1 MEIKLPAYF
10 KYTVILL
17 GLFLLLYFM
26 QTFKSILI
34 PLSFAGLFA
43 LLLLPMSVRLE
54 RHMPRAVAIVLS
66 LVLVILVLA
75 LMVYFFSIQI
85 GSFSAELNDISAKL
99 SILISKIQMFLQD
112 KFGIKP
118 TNRSE
123 FLEKALG
130 NISQTGTAFLGS
142 TISLTTGAL
151 TVVTLI
157 PIYVFCMLYYRDHL
171 RQFVF
176 QFIPV
181 AKRDTIIVTIDNIQQ
196 VVQSYISGLVIV
208 IVIVAILNSIGLFIM
223 GIEYAIFFGAF
234 ASVLTVI
241 PYIGIMLG
249 AALPALY
256 VLVNTGSVTTML
268 IVVAIFAFVQFLE
281 GNFITPNI
289 VGSKV
294 SINPFAAIIAL
305 IVGGEVWG
313 AAGMILSIPLI
324 AILKVLLDQYTPLKP
339 IAFLLGDIH
348 REPRELKLIKK
359 LRRQRKA

>member
-1 MEIKLPAYF
+1 MELKLPSYF

-43 LLLLPMSVRLE
+43 LLLLPISTRLE
-54 RHMPRAVAIVLS
+54 RKMPRSMATLLS
-66 LVLVILVLA
+66 LILVILVIVL
-75 LMVYFFSIQI
+75 LIYFFSMQI
-85 GSFSAELNDISAKL
+85 GNFTAELNDISAKL
-99 SILISKIQMFLQD
+99 SILISKIQMFLFN

-123 FLEKALG
+123 FIEKALG
-130 NISQTGTAFLGS
+130 NISQTGTAFVGS

-151 TVVTLI
+151 TVITLI

-171 RQFVF
+171 RQFIF
-176 QFIPV
+176 QFIAV
-181 AKRDTIIVTIDNIQQ
+181 SKRDTIIATIDNIQQ

-208 IVIVAILNSIGLFIM
+208 IVIVSILNSIGLMIM

-234 ASVLTVI
+234 AAILTII

-256 VLVNTGSVTTML
+256 VLVNTGSVTNML

-281 GNFITPNI
+281 GNFITPNV

-305 IVGGEVWG
+305 IMGGEIWG

-324 AILKVLLDQYTPLKP
+324 AILKVLLDQYAPLKP
-339 IAFLLGDIH
+339 FAFLLGDIH
-348 REPRELKLIKK
+348 REPRELKLLKK
-359 LRRQRKA
+359 LKRKRRE

>member
-1 MEIKLPAYF
+1 MELKLPSYF

-43 LLLLPMSVRLE
+43 LLLLPISTRLE
-54 RHMPRAVAIVLS
+54 RQMPRSMATLLS
-66 LVLVILVLA
+66 LILVILVVA
-75 LMVYFFSIQI
+75 LMIYFFSMQI
-85 GSFSAELNDISAKL
+85 GNFTAELNDISAKL
-99 SILISKIQMFLQD
+99 SILISKIQMFLFN

-123 FLEKALG
+123 FIEKALG
-130 NISQTGTAFLGS
+130 NISQTGTAFVGS

-151 TVVTLI
+151 TVITLI

-171 RQFVF
+171 RQFIF
-176 QFIPV
+176 QFIAV
-181 AKRDTIIVTIDNIQQ
+181 SKRESILNTIDNIQQ

-208 IVIVAILNSIGLFIM
+208 IVIVSILNSIGLMIM

-234 ASVLTVI
+234 AAILTII

-256 VLVNTGSVTTML
+256 VLVNTGSVTNML

-281 GNFITPNI
+281 GNFITPNV

-305 IVGGEVWG
+305 IMGGEIWG

-324 AILKVLLDQYTPLKP
+324 AILKVLLDQYAPLKP
-339 IAFLLGDIH
+339 FAFLLGDIH
-348 REPRELKLIKK
+348 REPRELKLLKK
-359 LRRQRKA
+359 LKRKRKE

>member
-1 MEIKLPAYF
+1 MEIKLPSYF

-26 QTFKSILI
+26 QTFKSVLI

-43 LLLLPMSVRLE
+43 LLLLPISARLE
-54 RHMPRAVAIVLS
+54 RKMPRGMATLLS
-66 LVLVILVLA
+66 LILIILILG
-75 LMVYFFSIQI
+75 LMVYFFSMQI
-85 GSFSAELNDISAKL
+85 GNFSAELNDISAKL
-99 SILISKIQMFLQD
+99 SALISKIQLFLFE

-123 FLEKALG
+123 FIEKALG
-130 NISQTGTAFLGS
+130 NVSQTGTAFVGS

-151 TVVTLI
+151 TVITLI

-176 QFIPV
+176 QFIAV
-181 AKRDTIIVTIDNIQQ
+181 SKRETIITTVDNIQL

-223 GIEYAIFFGAF
+223 GVEYAIFFGAF
-234 ASVLTVI
+234 AAVLTVI

-256 VLVNTGSVTTML
+256 VLVNTGSVTNML

-281 GNFITPNI
+281 GNFITPNV

-294 SINPFAAIIAL
+294 SINPFAAIVAL
-305 IVGGEVWG
+305 IMGGEIWG

-324 AILKVLLDQYTPLKP
+324 AILKVLFDQYSPLKP
-339 IAFLLGDIH
+339 FAFLLGDIH
-348 REPRELKLIKK
+348 REPRELKLLKK
-359 LRRQRKA
+359 LKRKRRE